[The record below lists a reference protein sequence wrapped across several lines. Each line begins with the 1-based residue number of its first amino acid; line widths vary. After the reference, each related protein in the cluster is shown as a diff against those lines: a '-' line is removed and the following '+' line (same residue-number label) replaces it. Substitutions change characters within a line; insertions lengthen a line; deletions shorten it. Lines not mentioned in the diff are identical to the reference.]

1 MTDLFDKAVKAVR
14 TLPPERQDEIG
25 AIILEELV
33 DEKRWVASFANSQHL
48 LAELADEA
56 LAEHKAAR
64 TTPLKFPRET

>member
-33 DEKRWVASFANSQHL
+33 DEERWAKSFAASQDV
-48 LAELADEA
+48 LAKLADEA
-56 LAEHKAAR
+56 LADRKAGH
-64 TTPLKFPRET
+64 TTQLEFPRRK